1 MNAKLAI
8 LAGLGLLVACA
19 DEPAADSGPQTV
31 TEDNFV
37 RAETD
42 TSFAGFVKEGAFGKL
57 IHARELADVNNQTIV
72 RTNRDT
78 LYSRGVFDLDAG
90 PVTITLPDANG
101 RFMSLL
107 LINEDHYNPATIYAP
122 GPHTITREQVG
133 TRYVAMLV
141 RTFVDP
147 NDPADLETVH
157 ALQDQITTQQAS
169 PGTFEV
175 PAWDQA
181 SLTQVRDELRKET
194 PRDPG
199 KAFGTPQTTEPEA
212 HLIGAA
218 QGWGGNP
225 PADATYAFG
234 QPEAN
239 DGKTVHRLTVRDV
252 PVDGFWSITVY
263 NKDGFMEANPQ
274 NAYSLNNVT
283 AQRAADGSYTIQFG
297 GCGDGVKNCL
307 PVMAGW
313 NYAVRLYRPRA
324 EILDGSWTFPKPTP
338 VT

>member
-1 MNAKLAI
+1 MARVLLATV
-8 LAGLGLLVACA
+8 LLSLTACSA
-19 DEPAADSGPQTV
+19 DPAPTDRQAQTV
-31 TEDNFV
+31 TRDNFI

-42 TSFAGFVKEGAFGKL
+42 NYFAGFAKEGAFGKL
-57 IHARELADVNNQTIV
+57 VHARELADVNNQTIV

-90 PVTITLPDANG
+90 PVTITLPDAKG

-133 TRYVAMLV
+133 TRYVALLV

-147 NDPADLETVH
+147 GDPADLDAAH
-157 ALQDQITTQQAS
+157 ALQDQITTEQAS

-181 SLTQVRDELRKET
+181 SLTQVRDALKQE
-194 PRDPG
+194 PARDPS
-199 KAFGTPQTTEPEA
+199 KAFGTPETTEPEA
-212 HLIGAA
+212 HLIGTA

-225 PADATYAFG
+225 PADATYEFG

-239 DGKTVHRLTVRDV
+239 DGKTVHRLTVKDV
-252 PVDGFWSITVY
+252 PVDGFWSVTVY
-263 NKDGFMEANPQ
+263 NKDGFMEPNQQ

-283 AQRAADGSYTIQFG
+283 AEKAADGSYTIQFG
-297 GCGDGVKNCL
+297 GCGQGVKNCL
-307 PVMAGW
+307 PITPGW

-324 EILDGSWTFPKPTP
+324 AILDGSWTFPAAKPL
-338 VT
+338 